1 MKDNYKTPEY
11 IRKATKNYYQRKK
24 ENTEEYEKFL
34 ARKREYNKLY
44 HQRKKAEKLKLK
56 EMTIQSS
63 KPSDSLK
70 LDKLHE

>member
-34 ARKREYNKLY
+34 QKKREYNKLY
-44 HQRKKAEKLKLK
+44 HQRKKAEKARLK
-56 EMTIQSS
+56 ELEIQSS
-63 KPSDSLK
+63 KPNDSLT
-70 LDKLHE
+70 LDKLQ